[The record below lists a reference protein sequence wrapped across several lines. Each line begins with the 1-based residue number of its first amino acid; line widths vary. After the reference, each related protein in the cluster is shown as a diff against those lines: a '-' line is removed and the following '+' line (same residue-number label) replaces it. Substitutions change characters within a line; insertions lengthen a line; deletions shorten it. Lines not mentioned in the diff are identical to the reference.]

1 MAIVSCQVASGDL
14 GAWSESG
21 AGEFPG
27 NMNDGLDGT
36 FVSIVGTS
44 AGAFTL
50 QYDSTVIPTGAAITS
65 VSVSGNCSNNAGG
78 AAQTWTCY
86 QGATPAVC
94 GSFTTDNT
102 SYSFTV
108 PRPGGGVWTKA
119 EVGTMYLYVACDGQG
134 SGNPMRVRSSIL
146 TVYYG
151 LPAGALVSGG
161 LVFDLG

>member
-1 MAIVSCQVASGDL
+1 VMGAVSCQVASGNL

-50 QYDSTVIPTGAAITS
+50 LYDETVIPTGSAITS

-86 QGATPAVC
+86 LGAANTVI
-94 GSFTTDNT
+94 GSFTADNT
-102 SYSFTV
+102 NYAFTV
-108 PRPGGGVWTKA
+108 ARPGGGTWTKA
-119 EVGTMYLYVACDGQG
+119 EIGTMYLYIACDGNG
-134 SGNPMRVRSSIL
+134 NGNPMRVRSSIL

-151 LPAGALVSGG
+151 LAATPGG
-161 LVFDLG
+161 LVFDFG

>member
-1 MAIVSCQVASGDL
+1 MGAVSCQVASGNL

-50 QYDSTVIPTGAAITS
+50 LYDETVIPTGSAITS

-86 QGATPAVC
+86 LGAANTVI
-94 GSFTTDNT
+94 GSFTADNT
-102 SYSFTV
+102 NYAFTV
-108 PRPGGGVWTKA
+108 ARPGGGTWTKA
-119 EVGTMYLYVACDGQG
+119 EIGTMYLYIACDGNG
-134 SGNPMRVRSSIL
+134 NGNPMRVRSSIL

-151 LPAGALVSGG
+151 LAATPGG
-161 LVFDLG
+161 LVFDFG